1 MPDIV
6 IVNTSPIFYLH
17 RVQQLELFNKLYK
30 TVTVPIAV
38 VKELELYFIL
48 WKILK
53 RLMK

>member
-17 RVQQLELFNKLYK
+17 RVKQLELLNKLYK
-30 TVTVPIAV
+30 TITIPTAV

-48 WKILK
+48 
-53 RLMK
+53 